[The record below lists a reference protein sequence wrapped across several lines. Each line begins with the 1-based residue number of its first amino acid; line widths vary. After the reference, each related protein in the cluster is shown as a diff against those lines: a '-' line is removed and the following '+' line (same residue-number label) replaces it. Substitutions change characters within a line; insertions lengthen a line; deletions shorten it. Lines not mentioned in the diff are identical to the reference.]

1 MQSTRSSLV
10 ALILALYFM
19 FQPVSSYAHGEG
31 PWNDFMIDS
40 KNRQVELTLEEV
52 KKLVGDIAL
61 ERRMITAWPDT
72 GLRSMRINITA
83 LQEEV
88 DGMLN
93 HMKEEDGIYLQLPST
108 LRDIPQA
115 GRSVTGSYALE
126 IALELIDHIAEM
138 ESLQAFQDD
147 LEEDGITAYMFDLMD
162 TYLDKMVVYGYF
174 QQTKQQL
181 GYMET
186 AFQSRTAMQDLKYHL
201 RKLLL
206 EWGFDGLAA
215 SLIDNQ
221 ETEQNTSSADT
232 STSLYGGALPAE

>member
-93 HMKEEDGIYLQLPST
+93 HMK
-108 LRDIPQA
+108 
-115 GRSVTGSYALE
+115 
-126 IALELIDHIAEM
+126 
-138 ESLQAFQDD
+138 
-147 LEEDGITAYMFDLMD
+147 
-162 TYLDKMVVYGYF
+162 
-174 QQTKQQL
+174 
-181 GYMET
+181 
-186 AFQSRTAMQDLKYHL
+186 
-201 RKLLL
+201 
-206 EWGFDGLAA
+206 
-215 SLIDNQ
+215 
-221 ETEQNTSSADT
+221 
-232 STSLYGGALPAE
+232 